1 MVGSIKSYL
10 TTFQKKTDFRPDDQA
25 VPGQTEA
32 CQKVVGYIV
41 ECRRV
46 FDQSLDGK
54 NLEVVLLEFGIRIQ
68 RVIYDHIQQYVVSET
83 GRNVFDSDMYVC
95 CSLSLSLFMW
105 HLHTGA
111 MNIICDVNEY
121 RRAIKDFK
129 VNDAI
134 CVK

>member
-83 GRNVFDSDMYVC
+83 GRNVFDSDVC
-95 CSLSLSLFMW
+95 VFAVYFHFHFSSCVNST
-105 HLHTGA
+105 HTCTHRGY
-111 MNIICDVNEY
+111 EY
-121 RRAIKDFK
+121 YL
-129 VNDAI
+129 
-134 CVK
+134 

>member
-10 TTFQKKTDFRPDDQA
+10 ATFQKKIDFRPDDQA

-32 CQKVVGYIV
+32 CQKVVGYII

-83 GRNVFDSDMYVC
+83 GTHIYTCVYVSDMCVCFSVSLYVAGMITFV
-95 CSLSLSLFMW
+95 LSIPAQGL
-105 HLHTGA
+105 
-111 MNIICDVNEY
+111 
-121 RRAIKDFK
+121 
-129 VNDAI
+129 
-134 CVK
+134 